1 VVNLDCSDFNITIVG
16 LGLIGG
22 SFAMALKELKPKNLW
37 AIDIDKAAL
46 EIAEKMNIID
56 IGYTSPEIPLGNSDI
71 VIIAVYPQKT
81 IDFVKCNMGLF
92 KSGAVITDTAG
103 IKSNLLKEIMPVL
116 REDLDFI
123 GGHPMAG
130 KEESGLKAATKDMFI
145 NANYILTPINGNKE
159 KNINLITD
167 IARGLGCKRVVHLTP
182 KKHDDIIA
190 YTSQLPHVIAVSL
203 IDCNSS
209 IMGIAQF
216 IGGSFKDTT
225 RVATINGELWPELLL
240 YNEENIIS
248 KIEDFEKN
256 IKEIKEAI
264 INHDKVFLKKRFE
277 NATKKRKEIRK
288 GV

>member
-1 VVNLDCSDFNITIVG
+1 MDCTDFNITIVG

-22 SFAMALKELKPKNLW
+22 SFAMALRELKPKNVW
-37 AIDIDKAAL
+37 AIDIDKDVL
-46 EIAEKMNIID
+46 EVAEEMNIID
-56 IGYTSPEIPLGNSDI
+56 KGYTNPEIPLSNSDI
-71 VIIAVYPQKT
+71 VILAVYPQKT
-81 IDFVKCNMGLF
+81 IDFVKNNMNLF

-103 IKSNLLKEIMPVL
+103 IKGNLIKEIMIVL
-116 REDLDFI
+116 RDDLDFI

-130 KEESGLKAATKDMFI
+130 KEESGLKAATKDMFK

-159 KNINLITD
+159 ENINLVTG
-167 IARGLGCKRVVHLTP
+167 IARGMGCKRVVRLTP
-182 KKHDDIIA
+182 KQHDDIIA

-209 IMGIAQF
+209 IVGISQF
-216 IGGSFKDTT
+216 VGGSFKDTT

-248 KIEDFEKN
+248 KIEDFEN
-256 IKEIKEAI
+256 SIKEIKDAI
-264 INHDKVFLKKRFE
+264 INHDEVFLKKRFE
-277 NATKKRKEIRK
+277 NATNKRKEIGK

>member
-1 VVNLDCSDFNITIVG
+1 LDCSDFNITIVG

-22 SFAMALKELKPKNLW
+22 SFAMALKGLNPKNIW
-37 AIDIDKAAL
+37 AIDIDEATLIA
-46 EIAEKMNIID
+46 AEKMNIID
-56 IGYTSPEIPLGNSDI
+56 KGYTSPEIPLSDSDI
-71 VIIAVYPQKT
+71 VILALYPQKT
-81 IDFVKCNMGLF
+81 IDFVKSSMALF
-92 KSGAVITDTAG
+92 KRGTIITDTAG
-103 IKSNLLKEIMPVL
+103 IKSNLIKEIMPLL

-130 KEESGLKAATKDMFI
+130 KEESGLKAATKDMFK
-145 NANYILTPINGNKE
+145 NANYILTPVDGNKKE
-159 KNINLITD
+159 SIDLITE
-167 IARGLGCKRVVHLTP
+167 IARDMGCKRVVHLTP
-182 KKHDDIIA
+182 KEHDDIIA
-190 YTSQLPHVIAVSL
+190 YTSQLPHIIAASL

-209 IMGIAQF
+209 IMGISQF

-225 RVATINGELWPELLL
+225 RVATINCELWPELLL

-264 INHDKVFLKKRFE
+264 INHDEAFLKLRFKS
-277 NATKKRKEIRK
+277 ATKKRKEISQ